1 MAKPDYVSELKWFST
16 TQAASG
22 KGPVAKGSL
31 QVGNQLFINFAVWEN
46 EGGLQIAF
54 PRTENPKFDSSQPAS
69 KDNKRY
75 FDEVGPVSSEA
86 RTDLFGYIL
95 ADLEKNRGGA
105 SSASSGSS
113 SSGSSSRGKAR
124 NDDAIPF

>member
-1 MAKPDYVSELKWFST
+1 MAKPGYVSELKWFST

-22 KGPVAKGSL
+22 KGPAAKGSL

-46 EGGLQIAF
+46 NGELQIAF
-54 PRTENPKFDSSQPAS
+54 PRTENPRFDASQSAS
-69 KDNKRY
+69 KENRRY
-75 FDEVGPVSSEA
+75 FDEVGPVSADA

-105 SSASSGSS
+105 SSGSSGAAP
-113 SSGSSSRGKAR
+113 RGKAC

>member
-46 EGGLQIAF
+46 NGELQIAF
-54 PRTENPKFDSSQPAS
+54 PRTENPKYDKDQETS
-69 KDNKRY
+69 KENRRY
-75 FDEVGPVSSEA
+75 FDEVGPVSKEA
-86 RTDLFGYIL
+86 REDLFGYIL
-95 ADLEKNRGGA
+95 ADLEKARNGGA
-105 SSASSGSS
+105 ATALTG
-113 SSGSSSRGKAR
+113 GKAAPRGKNR
-124 NDDAIPF
+124 DDDAIPF